1 MVSLNFSFKISGLIP
16 FRNKSK
22 TTNDS
27 FTVFYEELRRVAQQF
42 YIEIDTTS
50 GIDLLFTKTSSS
62 EPDDDHSY
70 PSIILEK
77 YT

>member
-27 FTVFYEELRRVAQQF
+27 FTVFYEELRRVEQQF

>member
-27 FTVFYEELRRVAQQF
+27 FTVFYEELRRVEQQF

-70 PSIILEK
+70 PSIISEK

>member
-1 MVSLNFSFKISGLIP
+1 MSLNFSFKISGLIP
-16 FRNKSK
+16 LRNKSK

>member
-1 MVSLNFSFKISGLIP
+1 MSLNFSFKISGLIP

-27 FTVFYEELRRVAQQF
+27 FTVFYEELRRVEQQF